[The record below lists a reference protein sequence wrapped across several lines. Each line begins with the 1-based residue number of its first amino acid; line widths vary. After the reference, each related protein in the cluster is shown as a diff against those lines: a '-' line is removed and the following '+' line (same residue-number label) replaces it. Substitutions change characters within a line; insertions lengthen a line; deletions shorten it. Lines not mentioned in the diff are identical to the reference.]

1 MEFGLVYDFRNATG
15 SGLSDAQNYRRTL
28 DHIVA
33 AEALGFDTIWLTEH
47 HFTDDAYLPS
57 LLTMA
62 AAVAVRTTRVTIG
75 TAVLLLPLHHPL
87 RVAEDVA
94 VVDNLSD
101 GRFRLGVGA
110 GYVHA
115 EFEAFGI
122 DRQRRGRLVES
133 GVAVIREA
141 FDRGLV
147 TPKPVQARLPIWL
160 GARAEVTARRAGR
173 IGDGVL
179 ISPDKALIETFQAAR
194 AGAGHV
200 GRGEVGAFAY
210 VYPSQDASAS
220 AASLGTGVAYRF
232 NRYVDWYGAAGDLPG
247 DRTGGTFDPRLS
259 FADPDVVTS
268 QLRRLQQMGV
278 TSVMWFAT
286 LPGLPPE
293 ATLPLLETLISVV
306 RPALKG

>member
-1 MEFGLVYDFRNATG
+1 VATRRR
-15 SGLSDAQNYRRTL
+15 GLSDAQNYGRTL

-94 VVDNLSD
+94 VVDNLSG

-115 EFEAFGI
+115 EFEAFGV
-122 DRQRRGRLVES
+122 DRRRRGALVES
-133 GVAVIREA
+133 GVATIRA
-141 FDRGLV
+141 ALDGGLV
-147 TPKPVQARLPIWL
+147 TPKPVQVRLPIWL

-173 IGDGVL
+173 IGEGVL
-179 ISPDKALIETFQAAR
+179 ISPDTALIDTFQAAR
-194 AGAGHV
+194 ADAGHL
-200 GRGEVGAFAY
+200 GPREVGTFAY
-210 VYPSQDASAS
+210 VYPSPDPSGS
-220 AASLGTGVAYRF
+220 AASLGIGVAYRLS
-232 NRYVDWYGAAGDLPG
+232 RYADWYGAAGDLPG
-247 DRTGGTFDPRLS
+247 DRTGGTFDPRRS
-259 FADPDVVTS
+259 FADPDVVIR
-268 QLRRLQQMGV
+268 QLR
-278 TSVMWFAT
+278 
-286 LPGLPPE
+286 
-293 ATLPLLETLISVV
+293 
-306 RPALKG
+306 